1 MLWRVSLIL
10 FIVLCGGFVRFVDA
24 IPRPIEGELPQGDA
38 IVVLTGGTARLEA
51 AGKLFRAGSAPEI
64 FISGVHNDVKPRELA
79 KLMGLDEAMTD
90 CCLTIGFA
98 AQTTRGNAAEISD
111 WAARRTVRK
120 IVFVTNQAHMLRAL
134 SELRRAV
141 TKIEIIPYPVVNP
154 EVNPEYV
161 WQRPGVLLSLLM
173 EYVKFLFAGA
183 HRLLHLELNY

>member
-10 FIVLCGGFVRFVDA
+10 LIVLCGGFVRFLDA
-24 IPRPIEGELPQGDA
+24 IPAPLEGALPQGDA

-51 AGKLFRAGSAPEI
+51 AGRLFKSGAAPEI
-64 FISGVHNDVKPRELA
+64 FISGVHNDVRPRELA
-79 KLMGLDEAMTD
+79 KLMGLDETMTD

-111 WAARRTVRK
+111 WAQRRGARK

-134 SELRRAV
+134 SELHRAAPKLEV
-141 TKIEIIPYPVVNP
+141 EAYPVVNP
-154 EVNPEYV
+154 EIDPARV
-161 WQRPGVLLSLLM
+161 WDQPGILLSLVM

-183 HRLLHLELNY
+183 HRLLHLELSY